1 MPPTVKD
8 VSSIQTTALAAYL
21 SDKIKREGPMTFCDW
36 MEVALYHPTHGY
48 YCRSDRKRW
57 GREGDYRTSPERSE
71 LFAAA
76 FARYFAS
83 LYDELHRPPE
93 WTIVEMGAGDGSF
106 ARGLLQSLR
115 DFFPQVFQATRY
127 LIDERSASSR
137 ELAREQVAAFA
148 DRVRFEPLGMVER
161 IDPGIIFSNELLDA
175 FPVHRVTKKHGRLFE
190 FYVNVTPD
198 ENFVWN
204 LGDLS
209 TNRLTDYCQQLET
222 ELSEDQIVEISL
234 ATEEWFAQVAE
245 KLATGYLIT
254 VDYGAGTSSL
264 HDASERFQGT
274 LRAYSR
280 HQFADNLLARPG
292 DQDITTTIDWAYVT
306 RVGAK
311 LGFEV
316 VEFSSQDRFLLRAGL
331 LEELARQSKAAPS
344 DADKLRLSTTARE
357 MILPGGMSSSFQVLV
372 QKRIST

>member
-71 LFAAA
+71 LFAAT

-83 LYDELHRPPE
+83 LYDEIHRPDE

-106 ARGLLQSLR
+106 ARGLLQSLQ

-148 DRVRFEPLGMVER
+148 DRVRFEPLGRVER

-175 FPVHRVTKKHGRLFE
+175 FPVHRVTKKHGRMFE

-209 TNRLTDYCQQLET
+209 TSRLADRCLELET

-292 DQDITTTIDWAYVT
+292 DQDITTTIDWTYVT

-316 VEFSSQDRFLLRAGL
+316 VEFSSQDKFLLRAGL

-344 DADKLRLSTTARE
+344 DADKLRLSTKARE

-372 QKRIST
+372 QKRTSI